1 MSKTSSYSSYQ
12 SKEAAVKVDRGG
24 LQDLH
29 SRDAHHDPWG
39 PDASTREGV
48 KSWFQYFFQSRDP
61 RRTCYSWRLKR
72 PVGDCAVATLVSLQ
86 IPRTGFKITKKF
98 SLEAILLILT
108 ISDLQVLS
116 QFMMEWEKDKTPAM
130 LGSKRFFSQ
139 CGKKNR
145 SYSIKKQ

>member
-1 MSKTSSYSSYQ
+1 M
-12 SKEAAVKVDRGG
+12 
-24 LQDLH
+24 
-29 SRDAHHDPWG
+29 
-39 PDASTREGV
+39 
-48 KSWFQYFFQSRDP
+48 
-61 RRTCYSWRLKR
+61 
-72 PVGDCAVATLVSLQ
+72 ATLVSLQ

-139 CGKKNR
+139 HRRWSFAEGVKEFAAQQERFNKMDCGVCLHLFVHVHLFGN
-145 SYSIKKQ
+145 

>member
-1 MSKTSSYSSYQ
+1 M
-12 SKEAAVKVDRGG
+12 
-24 LQDLH
+24 
-29 SRDAHHDPWG
+29 
-39 PDASTREGV
+39 
-48 KSWFQYFFQSRDP
+48 
-61 RRTCYSWRLKR
+61 
-72 PVGDCAVATLVSLQ
+72 ATWVSLQ

-139 CGKKNR
+139 CGKKK
-145 SYSIKKQ
+145 SILLNQKTVRTFSPSQKKSRIGKVQARRDRGNAG